1 MNKDKIENLEDE
13 IDIYEI
19 IDIFLNWKKIFF
31 SIVVLVFIASTIM
44 GYFHNKNKKN
54 ELSIEFRLTKERILN
69 DELFQKSGLIFPHLD
84 IENILEYVKTS
95 TFQQN
100 IPIIQNIKKGNNSIY
115 YLKSEDSEK
124 LFNEKDKIFFE
135 MEKYISNRIE
145 EIIITEEKKI
155 LDNIE
160 YFSLEMMNSTNPIKI
175 EELRKTIE
183 IYLEQMKALTGVRL
197 QKKYEN
203 MIVIDSVSMDKKD
216 NFLKIFALVNICG
229 IALGIFTIM
238 LCEFWKRYSL
248 KKVNTEVNY
257 EY

>member
-1 MNKDKIENLEDE
+1 MNKDRIENLEEE
-13 IDIYEI
+13 IDIYII
-19 IDIFLNWKKIFF
+19 IDIFFNWKKIFL
-31 SIVVLVFIASTIM
+31 SIVALIFIVSTIM
-44 GYFHNKNKKN
+44 AYSHNKNKKN
-54 ELSIEFRLTKERILN
+54 ELSIEFHLTKERILN
-69 DELFQKSGLIFPHLD
+69 DELFQKSGLVFPHLD
-84 IENILEYVKTS
+84 IENILRDVKAS
-95 TFQQN
+95 TFQQS
-100 IPIIQNIKKGNNSIY
+100 IPIIQNIKRGKNSVY

-160 YFSLEMMNSTNPIKI
+160 YFSQEMIKNTSPIKI
-175 EELRKTIE
+175 GESRKTIE
-183 IYLEQMKALTGVRL
+183 IYLEQMKALTGVKL

-216 NFLKIFALVNICG
+216 NFLKIFILINIFG
-229 IALGIFTIM
+229 IVFGIFTIM
-238 LCEFWKRYSL
+238 LCEFWKKYGL
-248 KKVNTEVNY
+248 KKVNVKVNY